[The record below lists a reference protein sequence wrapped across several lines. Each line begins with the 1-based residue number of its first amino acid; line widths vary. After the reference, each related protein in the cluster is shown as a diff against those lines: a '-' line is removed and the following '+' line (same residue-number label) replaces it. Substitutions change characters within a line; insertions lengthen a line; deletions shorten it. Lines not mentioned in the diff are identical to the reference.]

1 MDYVFM
7 TDSDSDLHYTQV
19 DEMQIPVVRMPYM
32 MEGKEYFDDMGRESD
47 IKGFY
52 GKMRAGAVPN
62 TSLLPTAIYLEYFEP
77 ILKDGHDILFLA
89 FSSELSA
96 TIQNIYAAREELL
109 EKYPGRKFLVV
120 DTLSISAPQQ
130 NLILPA
136 YEMYK
141 QGKSME
147 EVAAFVEAN
156 KMRSQ
161 AWITVEDLKYL
172 KRGGRI
178 SGTAAVM
185 GTMLDL
191 KPVLILSKN
200 GKIVPAEKVQ
210 GRKKAMRVLAERTAE
225 NIENPESQTMI
236 IMHADCLEDAQRLE
250 ELIRQKVPNIK
261 AIRTIMVG
269 PVIGAHC
276 GPGTLASCFLGK
288 ERPI

>member
-1 MDYVFM
+1 MNYVFM
-7 TDSDSDLHYTQV
+7 TDSDSDLHYTMV

-32 MEGKEYFDDMGRESD
+32 LDGKEYFDDMGRGGE
-47 IKGFY
+47 IKEFY
-52 GKMRAGAVPN
+52 AKMRAGASPV
-62 TSLLPTAIYLEYFEP
+62 TSLLPTAAYLEYFEP

-96 TIQNIYAAREELL
+96 TIHNIYEARKELL
-109 EKYPGRKFLVV
+109 EKYPERKLLVV
-120 DTLSISAPQQ
+120 DTWSISAPQI

-136 YEMYK
+136 FELYK

-147 EVAAFVEAN
+147 EVAAWVEAN

-161 AWITVEDLKYL
+161 AWLTVEDLKYL

-191 KPVLILSKN
+191 KPILVLGRN

-210 GRKKAMRVLAERTAE
+210 GRKKALRILAERTAE
-225 NIENPESQTMI
+225 NIENPETQTMI
-236 IMHADCLEDAQRLE
+236 IMQADCLEDAHRLE
-250 ELIRQKVPNIK
+250 ELIRQKVPTIK
-261 AIRTIMVG
+261 AIRTILVG

-276 GPGTLASCFLGK
+276 GPGTLACCFLGK
-288 ERPI
+288 ERSI

>member
-32 MEGKEYFDDMGRESD
+32 LEGKEYFDDMGRDSD
-47 IKGFY
+47 PKSFFD
-52 GKMRAGAVPN
+52 KMRAGAAPN
-62 TSLLPTAIYLEYFEP
+62 TSLLPTPAYLEYFEP
-77 ILKDGHDILFLA
+77 ILKEGHDILFLA

-96 TIQNIYAAREELL
+96 TIQNIYAAREELMQ
-109 EKYPGRKFLVV
+109 KYPGRKFLVV
-120 DTLSISAPQQ
+120 DTMSISAPQA

-136 YEMYK
+136 FELYK

-147 EVAAFVEAN
+147 EVAAWVEAN

-191 KPVLILSKN
+191 KPIVVMGKN

-250 ELIRQKVPNIK
+250 ELIRQKVPAIK

>member
-7 TDSDSDLHYTQV
+7 TDSDSDLHYTQA

-32 MEGKEYFDDMGRESD
+32 MDGKEYYDDMGRGGD

-52 GKMRAGAVPN
+52 AKMRSGSVPV
-62 TSLLPTAIYLEYFEP
+62 TSLLPTPAYLEYFEP
-77 ILKDGHDILFLA
+77 ILKEGHDILFLA

-109 EKYPGRKFLVV
+109 AKYPGRKMLVV
-120 DTLSISAPQQ
+120 DTLSISAPQT

-136 YEMYK
+136 FALYK
-141 QGKSME
+141 QGKTME
-147 EVAAFVEAN
+147 EIAAWVEEN
-156 KMRSQ
+156 KLRSQ

-191 KPVLILSKN
+191 KPILAMGKN

-250 ELIRQKVPNIK
+250 ELIRQKVPAIK

>member
-1 MDYVFM
+1 MDYIFM
-7 TDSDSDLHYTQV
+7 TDSDSDLPYTLA
-19 DEMQIPVVRMPYM
+19 DEMQIPMVRMPYM
-32 MEGKEYFDDMGRESD
+32 MDGKEYFDDSGRNSD
-47 IKGFY
+47 LKDFY
-52 GKMRAGAVPN
+52 AKMRSGSAPV
-62 TSLLPTAIYLEYFEP
+62 TSLLPTPAYLEYFEP
-77 ILKDGHDILFLA
+77 LLKEGNDILFLA
-89 FSSELSA
+89 FSSQLSA
-96 TIQNIYAAREELL
+96 TIENIYAAREELL
-109 EKYPGRKFLVV
+109 QKYPGRKFLVV
-120 DTLSISAPQQ
+120 DTMSISAPQT

-136 YEMYK
+136 FDLYM
-141 QGKSME
+141 QGKTME
-147 EVAAFVEAN
+147 EVAAWVEEN

-191 KPVLILSKN
+191 KPILTLGKN

-210 GRKKAMRVLAERTAE
+210 GRRKAMRLLADRTAE
-225 NIENPESQTMI
+225 NIENPESQTI
-236 IMHADCLEDAQRLE
+236 ILMHADCEEDAARLA
-250 ELIRQKVPNIK
+250 ELIRQKIPALK

-288 ERPI
+288 ERTI

>member
-1 MDYVFM
+1 MDYIFM

-19 DEMQIPVVRMPYM
+19 DQMQIPVVRMPYM
-32 MEGKEYFDDMGRESD
+32 LEGKEYFDDMGRGGD
-47 IKGFY
+47 IKEFY
-52 GKMRAGAVPN
+52 AKMRAGAAPV
-62 TSLLPTAIYLEYFEP
+62 TSLLPTAAYLEYFEP
-77 ILKDGHDILFLA
+77 LLKDGHDILFLA

-96 TIQNIYAAREELL
+96 TIQNIYEARKELL
-109 EKYPGRKFLVV
+109 EKYPARKLLVV
-120 DTLSISAPQQ
+120 DTWSISAPQT

-136 YEMYK
+136 YELYK

-147 EVAAFVEAN
+147 EVAAWVEAN

-191 KPVLILSKN
+191 KPIVVLGRN

-236 IMHADCLEDAQRLE
+236 IMHADCQEDAQRLE

-261 AIRTIMVG
+261 EIRTIVVG

-276 GPGTLASCFLGK
+276 GPGTLACCFLGK